1 MKKRKVKMEVF
12 VTYISTHT
20 HTHKPQTKEPGLGF
34 DDWSRVAPNSQTVH
48 IYDCCVNANYQVS
61 P

>member
-12 VTYISTHT
+12 VTYIST